1 MLMCKYAFHHRY
13 TDDLARANTDRE
25 RKEKDWT
32 EARAELTKERAR
44 VDELRYT
51 SEHKMSELRAAVR
64 KAEESVSDLRT
75 DKIRLEADCK
85 AAQERVTLLE
95 RQLESAEARFR
106 DALLYQQ
113 RAADTGLADQV
124 RFKLQ
129 DYRDEPETYDRMYT
143 KMVQARSLGGIVV
156 TTPSAIKSIVNKYIE
171 LLNVIA
177 SVEDTSLLKGEVPD
191 PDVERAQRYDKR
203 YKLNRSTKRRYSL
216 KNTNDTADAIARV
229 MNLWS
234 ERERGILLLDE
245 VDMLLHPLRSE
256 LNFPIGEKFPLQ
268 PSPTRWDLPIHLLD
282 AIFFAEAGLQ
292 LRGEAPGRGDVPLH
306 GRVVRATRPSVPRR
320 PPEAGLRTA
329 RSQRPP
335 RHARPGPSRSSRR
348 SP

>member
-113 RAADTGLADQV
+113 RAADTQASPGKTPGDGSPGAVRSGGGVGGAIGGEEVAVMSSRLLALESEKSALEKQLADLKIHRCDDDDDDDDDVCVCVCV
-124 RFKLQ
+124 R
-129 DYRDEPETYDRMYT
+129 
-143 KMVQARSLGGIVV
+143 VCVCVCCG
-156 TTPSAIKSIVNKYIE
+156 
-171 LLNVIA
+171 
-177 SVEDTSLLKGEVPD
+177 
-191 PDVERAQRYDKR
+191 
-203 YKLNRSTKRRYSL
+203 
-216 KNTNDTADAIARV
+216 
-229 MNLWS
+229 
-234 ERERGILLLDE
+234 
-245 VDMLLHPLRSE
+245 
-256 LNFPIGEKFPLQ
+256 
-268 PSPTRWDLPIHLLD
+268 LPCM
-282 AIFFAEAGLQ
+282 
-292 LRGEAPGRGDVPLH
+292 
-306 GRVVRATRPSVPRR
+306 PRCVCV
-320 PPEAGLRTA
+320 
-329 RSQRPP
+329 
-335 RHARPGPSRSSRR
+335 
-348 SP
+348 